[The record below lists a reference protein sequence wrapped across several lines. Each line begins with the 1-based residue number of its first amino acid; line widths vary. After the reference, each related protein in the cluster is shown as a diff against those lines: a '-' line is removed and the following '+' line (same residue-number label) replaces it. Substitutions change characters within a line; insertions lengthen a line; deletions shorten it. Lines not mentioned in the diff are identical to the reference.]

1 MCLAIPAK
9 IVSKKRDTAVV
20 DVSGVRREACLML
33 CPEAKIG
40 DYIIMHAGFAIQLL
54 DKKDAE
60 ETLQMLSDMEKLAS
74 KKE

>member
-9 IVSKKRDTAVV
+9 IVSKKGDTVMV
-20 DVSGVRREACLML
+20 DVSGVQREANIML

-40 DYIIMHAGFAIQLL
+40 DYIIMHAGFAIHIL

-60 ETLQMLSDMEKLAS
+60 ETLQMLSDMEKLAN
-74 KKE
+74 EN

>member
-9 IVSKKRDTAVV
+9 IISKNGDMAIV
-20 DVSGVRREACLML
+20 DVSGVKREASLML
-33 CPEAKIG
+33 CPQAKIG

-60 ETLQMLSDMEKLAS
+60 ETLQMFSEFEKL
-74 KKE
+74 

>member
-9 IVSKKRDTAVV
+9 IVTKKGDSAVV
-20 DVSGVRREACLML
+20 DVYGVQREANLML

-40 DYIIMHAGFAIQLL
+40 DYIIMHAGFAIHIV

-60 ETLQMLSDMEKLAS
+60 ETLQMLRDIENLK
-74 KKE
+74 

>member
-9 IVSKKRDTAVV
+9 IISKKGDTAIV
-20 DVSGVRREACLML
+20 DVSGVQREANLML
-33 CPEAKIG
+33 CPGAKVG

-60 ETLQMLSDMEKLAS
+60 ETLQMLSDMKDLANNN
-74 KKE
+74 

>member
-9 IVSKKRDTAVV
+9 IISKNGDIAVV
-20 DVSGVRREACLML
+20 SVSGVRREVSLMF
-33 CPEAKIG
+33 CPNAKIG

-60 ETLQMLSDMEKLAS
+60 DTLQMLSDIAKLS
-74 KKE
+74 K

>member
-9 IVSKKRDTAVV
+9 IISKKGDTVIV
-20 DVSGVRREACLML
+20 DVSGVQREANIML

-40 DYIIMHAGFAIQLL
+40 DYIIMHAGFAIHIL

-60 ETLQMLSDMEKLAS
+60 ETLQMLSDMERLANS
-74 KKE
+74 DS